1 MAKKLTSNKAKEIL
15 HDKTVHGHPITDQQ
29 RKFFGAI
36 AGGAKPYKQGGW
48 LDKFA
53 SGGELQGPKVA
64 PVKVDGTEVFEHG
77 EDTATADRLENGVNP
92 TDLTKKG
99 IKYAEGIGKEALKR
113 GKENVITSDIER
125 AKQTA
130 NVIGQTANLPV
141 YTNPLLRT
149 WDIGEYDGAPEGSF
163 KEKDWVKHPNT
174 PIPGGESF
182 DNFKQRM
189 EKAFD
194 FVENAPKTDDVVTHS
209 KVTRAFKAL
218 HSTGGQWTDATTK
231 KFEELKKESKGNS
244 KAKDGMNLEKIH
256 DNYGKHG
263 NYNDASASTGPG
275 FVGLGYN
282 TKGRN
287 YSPAWG
293 GQFQMGGSMPGAVG
307 FSYGRVAGSAPA
319 NGKYTKK
326 TKASAQNGQEMKFY
340 QEGLDWTP
348 KTISQNG
355 SMMRGDISSSPGVLN
370 RSDIERR
377 LALQQ
382 DIKNQKEI
390 NKIAS
395 QPTLSKDVYKKGDTA
410 ARAARN
416 QAYADIHGGSVD
428 ESGNYNEGA
437 LNRAASSKAAANIA
451 EAGNFALNT
460 MAAAEGVGALS
471 EGLGALGKYA
481 VGSGSVENA
490 LPRIAGISEESIPGA
505 GASGSSKNIDVVKQA
520 LNERIARLQT
530 PEGQSRL
537 KNFVNANTQWWRG
550 SPALT
555 EFSKY
560 NVTPESL
567 LGDLQKAEVVKD
579 VDPFGGTG
587 AIHKQ
592 MYPSSEI
599 PTTNRSPVISIGEG
613 FSPEQ
618 AKNIA
623 EHEISHL
630 QQYTSPTNIDYSL
643 RNLKL
648 KDAGDVSSY
657 SKSNIFGGKDYLKDA
672 KDYFEKG
679 SGGQEKMAMLEE
691 VRSDMLNKGVISH
704 PYDPI
709 SPEMI
714 KSHYKDYINT
724 EGEQYPLRMYDIM
737 DPNKIEKN
745 TKVLSKNINK
755 LLTTAPVVAG
765 GAYAADQAATDNKYQ
780 HGGAI
785 IDPMGQWAHPG
796 ETTIIP
802 SNEITMKGVNY
813 DVIGE
818 SNTGDKKL
826 MKPGKKYKFDGD
838 YVTETPKGGWLEKY
852 K

>member
-77 EDTATADRLENGVNP
+77 EDTATADKLENGVNP

-99 IKYAEGIGKEALKR
+99 IKYAEGVGKEALKR

-293 GQFQMGGSMPGAVG
+293 GQFQDGGFLDAMGKGVKMAMLDPKTLKEELKKTGNQVLTYLANTGWGKEKLKNFARNADPYSYEHGLDASAAQRAIAASFYNEKEQQRKALDEKMASGKGLAEDSVRLDLLNRYAGLPEKYGTLQPSQFTPTMGNKYTQYTSSPQIERMIKSSFPKEGLRTKEDVEKFAASQALVKEDPNNPGHYIPMKGKGSNYVATLPALGSATYGVGEDKSGPYLSYSDKWDLNPYHGAYAQPGEGSTSADKIGRWLIGNEKGDVATKHIGNPPDVYGRIYFDPKTGQPKDIKPTPIMANAPEPVAPAITDVNKILPLALGNKMQMGGTMPGAVG

-319 NGKYTKK
+319 NGKYAKK

-348 KTISQNG
+348 KTISQN
-355 SMMRGDISSSPGVLN
+355 
-370 RSDIERR
+370 
-377 LALQQ
+377 
-382 DIKNQKEI
+382 
-390 NKIAS
+390 
-395 QPTLSKDVYKKGDTA
+395 
-410 ARAARN
+410 
-416 QAYADIHGGSVD
+416 
-428 ESGNYNEGA
+428 
-437 LNRAASSKAAANIA
+437 
-451 EAGNFALNT
+451 
-460 MAAAEGVGALS
+460 
-471 EGLGALGKYA
+471 
-481 VGSGSVENA
+481 
-490 LPRIAGISEESIPGA
+490 
-505 GASGSSKNIDVVKQA
+505 
-520 LNERIARLQT
+520 
-530 PEGQSRL
+530 
-537 KNFVNANTQWWRG
+537 
-550 SPALT
+550 
-555 EFSKY
+555 
-560 NVTPESL
+560 
-567 LGDLQKAEVVKD
+567 
-579 VDPFGGTG
+579 
-587 AIHKQ
+587 
-592 MYPSSEI
+592 
-599 PTTNRSPVISIGEG
+599 
-613 FSPEQ
+613 
-618 AKNIA
+618 
-623 EHEISHL
+623 
-630 QQYTSPTNIDYSL
+630 
-643 RNLKL
+643 
-648 KDAGDVSSY
+648 
-657 SKSNIFGGKDYLKDA
+657 
-672 KDYFEKG
+672 
-679 SGGQEKMAMLEE
+679 
-691 VRSDMLNKGVISH
+691 
-704 PYDPI
+704 
-709 SPEMI
+709 
-714 KSHYKDYINT
+714 
-724 EGEQYPLRMYDIM
+724 
-737 DPNKIEKN
+737 
-745 TKVLSKNINK
+745 
-755 LLTTAPVVAG
+755 
-765 GAYAADQAATDNKYQ
+765 
-780 HGGAI
+780 GAI